1 MTNNISNQL
10 AEKVSKAYSDK
21 TPLKICAGNSK
32 KFYGNAVSGNELD
45 VTQHSGI
52 IEYYPSELVITARC
66 GTKLKEIEAALK
78 ENKQMLAFEPP
89 MHSENTTF
97 GGCIATGLSGPRR
110 AFSGSARDFV
120 LGTEIINGKGEV
132 LKFGGQVMKNVAG
145 YDASRLMVGAQGTLG
160 VLLNISVKV
169 LPIPES
175 ELTLALEMDEIKAQK
190 TLHEWIKQGHPI
202 TASCFHKKTLHIR
215 LTSTENSVQQAA
227 QNIGGETGDP
237 SLWTSLRNQT
247 HELFKQDSLW
257 RLSLPTA
264 SNAITT
270 DENQLIEW
278 FGAQRW
284 ITSDENLYD
293 IASANKGHATRYTL
307 NENPIED
314 CFQPLD
320 NPILALHKRLKNS
333 FDPAGILNPG
343 RTYTEL

>member
-1 MTNNISNQL
+1 MSNDISTILQ
-10 AEKVSKAYSDK
+10 EQVVKAFENK
-21 TPLKICAGNSK
+21 TPLRIVAGDSK
-32 KFYGNAVSGNELD
+32 AFYGNKVSGEKLD

-66 GTKLKEIEAALK
+66 GTKLEEIEAALK

-120 LGTEIINGKGEV
+120 LGTEIINGKGEI

-169 LPIPES
+169 LPIAES
-175 ELTLALEMDEIKAQK
+175 ELTLALELDEINAHKK
-190 TLHEWIKQGHPI
+190 LHEWIKQGHPI

-215 LTSTENSVQQAA
+215 LASTENSVQQATKD
-227 QNIGGETGDP
+227 IGGETSDP

-247 HELFKQDSLW
+247 HEFFKQDSLW

-284 ITSDENLYD
+284 ITSDDGLYD
-293 IASANKGHATRYTL
+293 IAKANKGHATRYTL
-307 NENPIED
+307 NGNSVQD

-320 NPILALHKRLKNS
+320 QPILALHKRLKNS